1 MIRINEA
8 YKPLYTSSKRYFLVT
23 GGRGSLKST
32 SIHDFI
38 SRLTYEK
45 GHGILFLRYTMTSA
59 EKSIIPE
66 FKEAIQRNNSHDVF
80 QFKGDRVINKIT
92 GSFILFAGVKTSSGN
107 QTATLKSIPGLTTM
121 VIDEGEEFTDEKTFD
136 TIDDSIRSNDAKNRI
151 IWITNATT
159 PEHFIYKRWILP
171 NNKQKRVEGYDVT
184 VSNHP
189 DVEHIHTTY
198 HLAER
203 MDYLPKSWIDKAN
216 KSKIENPKHYY
227 HNYIGGWLEKAE
239 GVILPNWREGVFD
252 ESLPY
257 VHGLD
262 FGFSPDPTAL
272 SKVAVDNKKK
282 LIYVYEKFYLT
293 ELSTEAIKGMLTEY
307 TEKGDLI
314 VADSAETRLIND
326 LISDNINVS
335 PCTKGA
341 GSIKRGLKNMM
352 DYTIIVCGDSPNLKT
367 ELNNYIWNGKAGMKA
382 GIPIDKYNHL
392 IDGVRYSFERL
403 TTSTGLL

>member
-1 MIRINEA
+1 MIQISEA
-8 YKPLYTSSKRYFLVT
+8 YKPLYTSTKRYFLIT

-159 PEHFIYKRWILP
+159 PEHFIYKRWILT

-203 MDYLPKSWIDKAN
+203 MNYLPKSWIDKAN

-262 FGFSPDPTAL
+262 FGFNPDPCGL
-272 SKVAVDNKKK
+272 IKIAVDKKNK
-282 LIYVYEKFYLT
+282 LIYLQEKAYLLNLGT
-293 ELSTEAIKGMLTEY
+293 EDIARVIESNV
-307 TEKGDLI
+307 EKNGLI
-314 VADSAETRLIND
+314 IADSASKLTIHDLRLKE
-326 LISDNINVS
+326 LNVQPS
-335 PCTKGA
+335 EKGA
-341 GSIKRGLKNMM
+341 GSIVSGLKSMM

-367 ELNNYIWNGKAGMKA
+367 ELNNYIWNDKKA
-382 GIPIDKYNHL
+382 GIPIDKFNHL
-392 IDGVRYSFERL
+392 IDPARYGFKQL
-403 TTSTGLL
+403 TTEAGMF